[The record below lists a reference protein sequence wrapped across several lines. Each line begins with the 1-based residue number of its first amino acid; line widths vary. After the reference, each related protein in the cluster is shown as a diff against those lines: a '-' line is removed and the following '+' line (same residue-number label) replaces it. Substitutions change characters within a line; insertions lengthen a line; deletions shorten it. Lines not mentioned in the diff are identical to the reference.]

1 MKLPIIK
8 LLKTRAYRD
17 LATFQDAAM
26 EMLYQTDSTVVLH
39 GGTAIWRC
47 YGGNR
52 FSSDIDIYLRS
63 KEHTEKIKA
72 GIEKMADVYGI
83 TMEKAKDTGHL
94 VFIGLSLNGIY
105 LKIEINYWETR
116 IKPVAGRFERV
127 DGGYI
132 EIRTLSPEDLIIEKI
147 SAYGDRKFIRDIYDI
162 YILSDNATEP
172 SLIRKAVLKF
182 TANIEPPVNAEVLR
196 SLIYSGPVPSFDN
209 MIKRIKDR
217 FA

>member
-8 LLKTRAYRD
+8 LLKTRSYRD

-52 FSSDIDIYLRS
+52 FSNDIDIYLRS

-94 VFIGLSLNGIY
+94 VFIGLSLNGTY

-116 IKPVAGRFERV
+116 IKPIAGRFERV

-132 EIRTLSPEDLIIEKI
+132 EIRTLSPEDLIMEKI
-147 SAYGDRKFIRDIYDI
+147 SAYKDRRFIRDIYDI
-162 YILSDNATEP
+162 YIL
-172 SLIRKAVLKF
+172 
-182 TANIEPPVNAEVLR
+182 
-196 SLIYSGPVPSFDN
+196 
-209 MIKRIKDR
+209 
-217 FA
+217 